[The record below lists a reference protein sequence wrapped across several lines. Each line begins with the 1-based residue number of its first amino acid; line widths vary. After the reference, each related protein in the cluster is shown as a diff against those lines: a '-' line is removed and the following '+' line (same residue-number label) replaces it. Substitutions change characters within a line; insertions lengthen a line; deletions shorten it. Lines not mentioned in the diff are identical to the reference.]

1 MGIAHKSFIREIL
14 KVTEDSNII
23 SFAGGLPNPA
33 FFPVKEIAEA
43 AAKIFEMDGRN
54 VLQYSTTEGYLPL
67 RKYIAERYLKRNGLK
82 IHPDQI
88 LITNGSQQGLD
99 LIGKAF
105 LNKGDGVVI
114 ESPGYLGAIQAFS
127 IYEPTFKS
135 VSLLDDGI
143 DIDMLKKT
151 VRDEQIKLVYTVPTF
166 QNPSGITY
174 SRQKRKDVANILE
187 KHDVIFIED
196 NPYYELR
203 FAGEDLPL
211 IRNFREEN
219 SILLGSFSKIVSPGL
234 RLGWICTTNEIMEKI
249 IIAKQ
254 ASDLHSNY
262 LAQRIVYQYLIDN
275 DIDKHIIKIRDA
287 YKIRRDL
294 MVSMISEHFP
304 EEIEFTKPE
313 GGMFLWITLPDKI
326 SSLDLFEHAIKEN
339 VAFVPG
345 NPFYVNGGGNNT
357 LRLNF
362 SNSDEE
368 QIEIGI
374 KRLAN
379 II

>member
-1 MGIAHKSFIREIL
+1 
-14 KVTEDSNII
+14 
-23 SFAGGLPNPA
+23 
-33 FFPVKEIAEA
+33 
-43 AAKIFEMDGRN
+43 
-54 VLQYSTTEGYLPL
+54 
-67 RKYIAERYLKRNGLK
+67 
-82 IHPDQI
+82 
-88 LITNGSQQGLD
+88 
-99 LIGKAF
+99 
-105 LNKGDGVVI
+105 
-114 ESPGYLGAIQAFS
+114 
-127 IYEPTFKS
+127 
-135 VSLLDDGI
+135 
-143 DIDMLKKT
+143 
-151 VRDEQIKLVYTVPTF
+151 
-166 QNPSGITY
+166 
-174 SRQKRKDVANILE
+174 
-187 KHDVIFIED
+187 
-196 NPYYELR
+196 
-203 FAGEDLPL
+203 
-211 IRNFREEN
+211 
-219 SILLGSFSKIVSPGL
+219 
-234 RLGWICTTNEIMEKI
+234 MEKI

-275 DIDKHIIKIRDA
+275 DIDEHIIKIREG

-313 GGMFLWITLPDKI
+313 GGMFLWITLPEMI

-374 KRLAN
+374 KRLAK
-379 II
+379 IMEKFVSMM